1 MIALVAA
8 MVISAPAHA
17 FGDKGLEPKVKKT
30 KMVEGENFAHMVVS
44 SGYNEDIIANGVGP
58 LSATVTNDAD
68 DYDYVFISRG
78 FQLDA
83 NATPITFGLPENGVI
98 SNLTSPH
105 TYQLASY
112 SANNTLRLTTMGS
125 EGTLQF
131 SNAQSLEKLF
141 LLVTSSNGADVTG
154 TVNFS
159 DGTTQAIGNFAV
171 PGWFSA
177 TGLPMVA
184 TGIGRAN
191 IVTSQFDDFGNA
203 PNLFQIEIL
212 ISEENQSK
220 MVSGVTITKQNGETV
235 FNLMGATGLLI
246 TEAPENSEFLTIAS
260 GFNYDVVAN
269 GVGAMSTSTT
279 NDVDDFDYVL
289 ISQGLQLTAED
300 APITFGLPEDGII
313 SNMAP
318 GPDYQFGAYTANNA
332 LRLSTGEAE
341 GTVTFTTP
349 KAAEMVYLLV
359 TSNNGANVD
368 VTLNFADG
376 TTQEAGDFT
385 VPGWFSNTGLEM
397 VATAIGRGN
406 LVTGQLDNFG
416 NAPNLFQIVVPVA
429 EANQEKQ
436 LESVTA
442 TMAASESV
450 FSLFAVSAVLT
461 PLATQDFSVA
471 NTSVYPNPVSDILT
485 ISNAGNINNIAV
497 YSLSG
502 QLLREEKTNMSQVSF
517 SGLAAG
523 VYFVK
528 VTSANGGQKTIKVVK
543 L

>member
-8 MVISAPAHA
+8 IVISAPAHA
-17 FGDKGLEPKVKKT
+17 FGDNGLEPKVKKT
-30 KMVEGENFAHMVVS
+30 KMVEGENFAHMAVS

-68 DYDYVFISRG
+68 NFDYVFISRG

-83 NATPITFGLPENGVI
+83 NATPITFGLPENGLI

-112 SANNTLRLTTMGS
+112 SANNTLRLTTIGS

-159 DGTTQAIGNFAV
+159 DGTTQAIGTYAV

-177 TGLPMVA
+177 SGLPMVA

-203 PNLFQIEIL
+203 PNLFQIEIM

-220 MVSGVTITKQNGETV
+220 MVSGVTITKQNDETV
-235 FNLMGATGLLI
+235 FNLMGATGLLV
-246 TEAPENSEFLTIAS
+246 TEAPENSDFLTIAS

-279 NDVDDFDYVL
+279 NDVDNFDYVL

-341 GTVTFTTP
+341 GTLTFATP

-359 TSNNGANVD
+359 TSSNGANVD
-368 VTLNFADG
+368 ITLHFADG
-376 TTQEAGDFT
+376 TTQDAGDFA

-406 LVTGQLDNFG
+406 MVTGQLDNFG

-429 EANQEKQ
+429 EANQAKQ

-442 TMAASESV
+442 NMAASESV
-450 FSLFAVSAVLT
+450 FNLFAVSAVLT
-461 PLATQDFSVA
+461 PLATQDFSIA

-485 ISNAGNINNIAV
+485 ISNAADINNISV

-502 QLLREEKTNMSQVSF
+502 QLLKEEKSNMSQVSF
-517 SGLAAG
+517 AGLATG

-528 VTSANGGQKTIKVVK
+528 LTSATGSQKTMKVIKI
-543 L
+543 